1 MNRQQPSQFSLGQGP
16 PPGRFPPARQPSGS
30 VQTPTSPPGSLRFP
44 FGSAAAA
51 ALSPQQGAA
60 LAQGGAEGS
69 LDPSDFPALGSGPG
83 AGATPSSQ
91 SANLFSSYAS
101 QAGQSIGSA
110 VNGLGGIG
118 AALSSQSFSADD
130 FPALGGAAGAL
141 GAPGGNGAIG
151 QPDVGSLAAGVN
163 GLSLA
168 RSAQS
173 PGQEQAS
180 ALAALQAQQHR
191 ANLLG
196 SMNGQRSASAAG
208 GPEGKLGA
216 VKQAPGS
223 QGSWTGSPQP
233 TPNFAAASLLP
244 NGTPAPA
251 SSASSPLPPSSTTS
265 SSQQPPSDQQQ
276 QPPQQLR
283 SPPGVDAPNPS
294 AVNALLAAAGG
305 AAPGA
310 GAPGTL
316 AGVSSL
322 PPPTAGVTT
331 GAVPQ
336 TPAQQVLFS
345 PADRFGLL
353 GLLHTI
359 KTSNPDLSMLA
370 LGNDL
375 TNLGLDLGATEN
387 LYSSFITP
395 WSDSKAAAM
404 LNIEPEYHLPSCYNV
419 QPPPANT
426 KIGNFSDE
434 TLFFIFYSQPRDAMQ
449 EMAAHELYKHN
460 WRYHKELRLWL
471 TKEAGTEP
479 IQKTATFERGSYIF
493 FDPVLWERV
502 RKEFILHFESL
513 ETRRA

>member
-1 MNRQQPSQFSLGQGP
+1 MHTAGAQLAHGQSE
-16 PPGRFPPARQPSGS
+16 A
-30 VQTPTSPPGSLRFP
+30 
-44 FGSAAAA
+44 
-51 ALSPQQGAA
+51 
-60 LAQGGAEGS
+60 S
-69 LDPSDFPALGSGPG
+69 LDPSDFPALGSGPA
-83 AGATPSSQ
+83 AGATPSTAAAS
-91 SANLFSSYAS
+91 LFSSYAS
-101 QAGQSIGSA
+101 QAGQSS
-110 VNGLGGIG
+110 IG
-118 AALSSQSFSADD
+118 AAGAGANGLPAALAALGGAAPSLTADD
-130 FPALGGAAGAL
+130 FPALGGGV
-141 GAPGGNGAIG
+141 GAIG
-151 QPDVGSLAAGVN
+151 AQADVASLAGAVN

-168 RSAQS
+168 GRSVQT

-196 SMNGQRSASAAG
+196 SMNGQRTASGAEGSEAKLAG
-208 GPEGKLGA
+208 A
-216 VKQAPGS
+216 KQAPSS
-223 QGSWTGSPQP
+223 QQQSTWSGSPPQIN
-233 TPNFAAASLLP
+233 PNLAAGLLP

-251 SSASSPLPPSSTTS
+251 SSASSPLPPSSTLSNAAPPS
-265 SSQQPPSDQQQ
+265 SSDSQQPPSQQ
-276 QPPQQLR
+276 QPQLR
-283 SPPGVDAPNPS
+283 SPNAPPSAGVN
-294 AVNALLAAAGG
+294 AVNALLAAAAAGAAVGGPSAGPGASAGAG

-310 GAPGTL
+310 QLSANNPLG
-316 AGVSSL
+316 SL

-359 KTSNPDLSMLA
+359 KTSDPDLSMLA

-375 TNLGLDLGATEN
+375 TNLGLDLGATDN

-404 LNIEPEYHLPSCYNV
+404 LNIEPEFHLPSCYNV

>member
-1 MNRQQPSQFSLGQGP
+1 MNRQQQVSYGVGQGA
-16 PPGRFPPARQPSGS
+16 PPGRFPPPRSASATASGS
-30 VQTPTSPPGSLRFP
+30 IPLSPGTALRSAYP
-44 FGSAAAA
+44 FGAAGAVM
-51 ALSPQQGAA
+51 SPTPGQP
-60 LAQGGAEGS
+60 LAHVTTDAS
-69 LDPSDFPALGSGPG
+69 LDPSDFPALSSGSV
-83 AGATPSSQ
+83 ATPSTAA
-91 SANLFSSYAS
+91 ANLFSTYAS
-101 QAGQSIGSA
+101 QAGQAAIGA
-110 VNGLGGIG
+110 GLNGLPAGLGGIG
-118 AALSSQSFSADD
+118 SQRELTADD
-130 FPALGGAAGAL
+130 FPALGGGAMGPGQDLASLAGA
-141 GAPGGNGAIG
+141 
-151 QPDVGSLAAGVN
+151 VN
-163 GLSLA
+163 GLSLVG
-168 RSAQS
+168 RSGQA

-196 SMNGQRSASAAG
+196 SMNGQRVVSAVG
-208 GPEGKLGA
+208 GADQKLPPPKQLQQSWSGSPPHLGA
-216 VKQAPGS
+216 TVGPG
-223 QGSWTGSPQP
+223 
-233 TPNFAAASLLP
+233 LLS
-244 NGTPAPA
+244 NGTPATA
-251 SSASSPLPPSSTTS
+251 SSASSPLPPSATTS
-265 SSQQPPSDQQQ
+265 NSVPPTSDQQQ
-276 QPPQQLR
+276 SLAQQLR
-283 SPPGVDAPNPS
+283 SPPGAPANVGSS
-294 AVNALLAAAGG
+294 AVTAHLGAAAPM
-305 AAPGA
+305 AHNASLNP
-310 GAPGTL
+310 L
-316 AGVSSL
+316 ATVSSL

-359 KTSNPDLSMLA
+359 KTSDPDLSLLA

-375 TNLGLDLGATEN
+375 TNLGLDLGATDN
-387 LYSSFITP
+387 LCSSFITP
-395 WSDSKAAAM
+395 WSDSKAAAI
-404 LNIEPEYHLPSCYNV
+404 LNIEPEFHLPSCYNV

>member
-1 MNRQQPSQFSLGQGP
+1 MQRTQPAQYNLGQGP
-16 PPGRFPPARQPSGS
+16 PPTSSRFPPARVGVPS
-30 VQTPTSPPGSLRFP
+30 SPSASLRTASFP
-44 FGSAAAA
+44 FGA
-51 ALSPQQGAA
+51 QQVAQMNTQSTGAQHSEA
-60 LAQGGAEGS
+60 S
-69 LDPSDFPALGSGPG
+69 LDPSDFPALGTGPPS
-83 AGATPSSQ
+83 ANTPSTTA
-91 SANLFSSYAS
+91 ANLLSSYAS
-101 QAGQSIGSA
+101 QAGQPAPGQP
-110 VNGLGGIG
+110 NGLPPALANLG
-118 AALSSQSFSADD
+118 APGQPREFSPDD
-130 FPALGGAAGAL
+130 FPALGGAAGAVQADL
-141 GAPGGNGAIG
+141 AA
-151 QPDVGSLAAGVN
+151 LAAGVN

-196 SMNGQRSASAAG
+196 SMNGQRSVSSADA
-208 GPEGKLGA
+208 KLPA
-216 VKQAPGS
+216 KQAPGAP
-223 QGSWTGSPQP
+223 QSWTDSPQS
-233 TPNFAAASLLP
+233 TPNFAANLLS

-265 SSQQPPSDQQQ
+265 LPQQPPSIE
-276 QPPQQLR
+276 QPSSSQQLQ
-283 SPPGVDAPNPS
+283 SPPLASVNP
-294 AVNALLAAAGG
+294 ATVNALLAAAAAG
-305 AAPGA
+305 AMAPGA
-310 GAPGTL
+310 GGTPL
-316 AGVSSL
+316 SAVASL

-331 GAVPQ
+331 GGIPQ

-359 KTSNPDLSMLA
+359 KTSDPDLSMLS

-387 LYSSFITP
+387 LYSTFVTP
-395 WSDSKAAAM
+395 WSDSKAAAA
-404 LNIEPEYHLPSCYNV
+404 LNIEPEFHLPSCYNV
-419 QPPPANT
+419 QPPAANT

-479 IQKTATFERGSYIF
+479 VQKTATFERGSYIF

-502 RKEFILHFESL
+502 RKEFVLFFDAL